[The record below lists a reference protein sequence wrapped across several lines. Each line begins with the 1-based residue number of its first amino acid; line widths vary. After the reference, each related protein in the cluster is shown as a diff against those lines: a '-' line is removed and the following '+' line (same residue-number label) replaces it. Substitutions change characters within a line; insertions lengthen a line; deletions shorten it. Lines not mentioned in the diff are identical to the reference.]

1 MLHDDIRAARIR
13 AGLSQNKLAQL
24 AKVPRAQLRKL
35 ETGGN
40 VTLVTVEKILAH
52 LPDVELTI
60 GAVTPD
66 HAALKKAV
74 SELIAAAQRVL
85 EILGPAP
92 QPVVAKRLDQGPVGA
107 TRHES
112 TFIDP
117 KLLDRLEAI
126 VKDIEAREKTGKA
139 PKSEPEH

>member
-52 LPDVELTI
+52 VPGVELTL
-60 GAVTPD
+60 GAATPD

-74 SELIAAAQRVL
+74 SELITAAQRVL

-107 TRHES
+107 TRHEAS
-112 TFIDP
+112 IDP
-117 KLLDRLEAI
+117 KLLDRLEAL
-126 VKDIEAREKTGKA
+126 VKDIEAREKTGKT